1 MVLEEAGG
9 KAAPQ
14 PAATHQRPADSWGKK
29 SCHNQKSPRC
39 NLVIMANVMSTDRCG
54 DRHAEEGE
62 RETERERE
70 TGTRANGRTRRP
82 SRKDLS
88 RGAAAPRARAPCF
101 LSASCRGMNFDARIT
116 SARLHGCRCFSPRGA
131 RHPGGRRE
139 LGCNITAQ
147 LRGLTLICPRALLV
161 SIGSLR
167 TNVGKACM
175 CVCVRVCL
183 RVFFLFSVFFCLAGC
198 RRGSGPV

>member
-39 NLVIMANVMSTDRCG
+39 NLVIIANVTSTDRCG

-70 TGTRANGRTRRP
+70 TEQFSVQVNTVK
-82 SRKDLS
+82 RKD
-88 RGAAAPRARAPCF
+88 
-101 LSASCRGMNFDARIT
+101 
-116 SARLHGCRCFSPRGA
+116 
-131 RHPGGRRE
+131 GGDR
-139 LGCNITAQ
+139 
-147 LRGLTLICPRALLV
+147 
-161 SIGSLR
+161 
-167 TNVGKACM
+167 
-175 CVCVRVCL
+175 
-183 RVFFLFSVFFCLAGC
+183 
-198 RRGSGPV
+198 